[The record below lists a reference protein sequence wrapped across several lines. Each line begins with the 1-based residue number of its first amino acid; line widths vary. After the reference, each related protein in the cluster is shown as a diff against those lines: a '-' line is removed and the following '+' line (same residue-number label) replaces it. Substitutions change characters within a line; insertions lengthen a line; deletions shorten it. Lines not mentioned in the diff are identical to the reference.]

1 MCKWYPLVGGA
12 GLARHRWK
20 GIVWVGEVVL
30 VVVLC
35 LYCEAELL
43 YLVHKASLL
52 LRIEGVHLVV
62 FEMYCISHNVTC
74 SRNCFS

>member
-12 GLARHRWK
+12 GLAMHRWK

-35 LYCEAELL
+35 LYCKAKLM
-43 YLVHKASLL
+43 YLVHKESLL
-52 LRIEGVHLVV
+52 LRVEIIHSVV
-62 FEMYCISHNVTC
+62 VEVLY
-74 SRNCFS
+74 